1 MGRDPDPDSVQLL
14 RRDGGLGVGF
24 DQRWSTF
31 DQAFHDAAQQA
42 GFPSWVY
49 TINDVDEMQA
59 ALDVGVDGIETD
71 YPQRLIELIEAAE

>member
-1 MGRDPDPDSVQLL
+1 MED
-14 RRDGGLGVGF
+14 LGVVGF

-31 DQAFHDAAQQA
+31 DQVFHDAAQQA

-71 YPQRLIELIEAAE
+71 YPQRLIESTIEAAE